1 MTDQTDVA
9 AEGTLQNPMQR
20 ALTMFSL
27 VLAGEA
33 IFGLPFHVSR
43 YFRPTYVDVFDI
55 TQTQL
60 GLLGSIYGFVAMFAY
75 LLGGGLADRF
85 SPRGLLTCSLL
96 VTGASGL
103 YMATIPSFA
112 AMCVLFAFWGASTIL
127 PFWSA
132 LIRATREWGGREQ
145 QGVAFGVLDGGRGLL
160 AALLAMLALY
170 LFSLLLPDG
179 GVSATP
185 EQKKTALRS
194 TIFVYTSICA
204 VAAASVWLFLP
215 ATKPVA
221 SAPSRR
227 TGRSGYLMTV
237 LAMPAVWLQAIV
249 IIAAYCTFK
258 GIDYYSQYASDVWGW
273 SDVRSAGLSA
283 FSSWMRPIAA
293 IGAGILADR
302 MSSSRVII
310 GCFVLTGAAYI
321 SFGFTTP
328 AEVTIG
334 LLWANVL
341 ISCLGLFALR
351 GIYFALLEESEV
363 PSHTTGTAVGVV
375 SFIGYT
381 PDVFMPLVCGWLI
394 DRWSGG
400 ATGYNILFA
409 FLGLMSIVGISATVI
424 LRRLHSS
431 ARQSVERHQ

>member
-1 MTDQTDVA
+1 
-9 AEGTLQNPMQR
+9 MQR

-27 VLAGEA
+27 VFAGEA

-43 YFRPTYVDVFDI
+43 YFRPTYVEVFDI

-60 GLLGSIYGFVAMFAY
+60 GVLGSIYGFVAMFAY
-75 LLGGGLADRF
+75 VLGGGLADRF
-85 SPRGLLTCSLL
+85 SPRGLLGFSLL
-96 VTGASGL
+96 VTGVSGL
-103 YMATIPSFA
+103 YMATIPSFT
-112 AMCVLFAFWGASTIL
+112 AMCFLFAFWGVSTIL

-132 LIRATREWGGREQ
+132 LIRATREWGGQKEQ
-145 QGVAFGVLDGGRGLL
+145 GLAFGLLDGGRGLL
-160 AALLAMLALY
+160 AALLAMLALF
-170 LFSLLLPDG
+170 LFAQLLPDG

-185 EQKKTALRS
+185 EQKTTALRS
-194 TIFVYTSICA
+194 TIFVYTSVCV

-215 ATKPVA
+215 ATAPEKHA
-221 SAPSRR
+221 SSPRPH
-227 TGRSGYLMTV
+227 RSGYLIEV
-237 LAMPAVWLQAIV
+237 LKMPAVWLQAVV

-302 MSSSRVII
+302 LSSSRVVI
-310 GCFVLTGAAYI
+310 GCFVLTGTAYI
-321 SFGFTTP
+321 SFVFTSP
-328 AEVTIG
+328 AEATIW
-334 LLWANVL
+334 LLWANVM

-351 GIYFALLEESEV
+351 GIYFALLEESQV
-363 PSHTTGTAVGVV
+363 PRHMTGTAVGVV

-381 PDVFMPLVCGWLI
+381 PEIFMPLLGGWLI

-400 ATGYNILFA
+400 VTGYNVLFS
-409 FLGLMSIVGISATVI
+409 FLGVMSMVGISATVT
-424 LRRLHSS
+424 LRRLH
-431 ARQSVERHQ
+431 R

>member
-1 MTDQTDVA
+1 MF
-9 AEGTLQNPMQR
+9 TLV
-20 ALTMFSL
+20 F
-27 VLAGEA
+27 AGEA

-43 YFRPTYVDVFDI
+43 YFRPTYVEVFEI

-60 GLLGSIYGFVAMFAY
+60 GVFGSIYGFVAMFSY

-85 SPRGLLTCSLL
+85 SPRGLLVFSLL
-96 VTGASGL
+96 ATGISGL

-112 AMCVLFAFWGASTIL
+112 AMCLLFGFWGVSTIL

-145 QGVAFGVLDGGRGLL
+145 QGVAFGLLDGGRGLL
-160 AALLAMLALY
+160 AALLAMLALF
-170 LFSLLLPDG
+170 LFAQLLPDG

-185 EQKKTALRS
+185 EQRKAALQS
-194 TIFVYTSICA
+194 TIFVYTSACF
-204 VAAASVWLFLP
+204 VAAAIVWLFIP
-215 ATKPVA
+215 ATAPGKHA
-221 SAPSRR
+221 SSLR
-227 TGRSGYLMTV
+227 TLRSGYLAEV
-237 LAMPAVWLQAIV
+237 LKMPAVWLQAVV

-302 MSSSRVII
+302 LSSSRVVI

-321 SFGFTTP
+321 SFIFTTP
-328 AEVTIG
+328 AEVTIW

-351 GIYFALLEESEV
+351 GIYFALLEESQV
-363 PSHTTGTAVGVV
+363 PRHITGTAVGVI

-381 PDVFMPLVCGWLI
+381 PEIFMPLLGGWLI
-394 DRWSGG
+394 DHWSGG
-400 ATGYNILFA
+400 VTGYSVLFS
-409 FLGLMSIVGISATVI
+409 FLGLMSIVGICATVT
-424 LRRLHSS
+424 LRRLH
-431 ARQSVERHQ
+431 R